1 MRQAT
6 TPMEI
11 YNLLEKTNC
20 RKCNEKT
27 CMAFAA
33 AVFSGRRK
41 LSECP
46 YVDPSVAG
54 AYDGKQQDRQS
65 EAGLRLD
72 VNETVEKLRQKVK
85 QTDLEEAAGRLDAEY
100 DDKGRINIRVM
111 GKDFRVD
118 AEGRIYTQIHVNP
131 WVTVPV
137 FDYIVNARGTSPT
150 GSWVP
155 LRELKGGRERAGLFG
170 QRCEKPM
177 KRIADTYTDFFND
190 MLDIFSGS
198 QTEDGFDA
206 DIAVVLHPLPK
217 APILFCYWRPE
228 EGMESNFRI
237 FFDKCVEDNLSI
249 HSIYTLGAGLVQMF
263 EKFSMKHAS

>member
-1 MRQAT
+1 MRQASN
-6 TPMEI
+6 PMEI

-33 AVFSGRRK
+33 AVFKGKRK

-46 YVDPSVAG
+46 YVAPETAA
-54 AYDGKQQDRQS
+54 AYDGNDQQEQS
-65 EAGLRLD
+65 DAGFRVN
-72 VNETVEKLRQKVK
+72 VNETVEKLRENIKN
-85 QTDLEEAAGRLDAEY
+85 TDLAEAAQRLEAPY

-111 GKDFRVD
+111 GKDFKVD
-118 AEGRIYTQIHVNP
+118 QEGRIHTQIHVNP

-137 FDYIVNARGTSPT
+137 FDYILNAKGTSPT
-150 GSWVP
+150 GDWVP
-155 LRELKGGRERAGLFG
+155 LRELKEGRERAGLFE
-170 QRCEKPM
+170 QRCVKPL

-190 MLDIFSGS
+190 MLDVFSGT
-198 QTEDGFDA
+198 QTETSFDA
-206 DIAVVLHPLPK
+206 DIAVVLYPLPK
-217 APILFCYWRPE
+217 APIVICYWEPE
-228 EGMESNFRI
+228 EGMESNLQI

-263 EKFSMKHAS
+263 EKFSLKHAS